1 MAFAL
6 SGYVVSLTEN
16 IVYLYSICAL
26 PIFCAALEKALA
38 ERWVWVVSPAVIWAT
53 VFLNGDIQI
62 TAVGAFTLGRV
73 LGFSRAGALLAGVA
87 FALSGYVVSLTEN
100 IVYLYSICALPI
112 FCAALEKALAER
124 WVWVVSPAVIWA
136 TVFLNGDIQTG
147 YYYGFI
153 AMVWTVMRARGFY
166 REACLRLA
174 CAGAL
179 AGLLAGIQLGPAAA
193 LFVNSERTQA
203 ALFHDSR

>member
-1 MAFAL
+1 M
-6 SGYVVSLTEN
+6 
-16 IVYLYSICAL
+16 
-26 PIFCAALEKALA
+26 
-38 ERWVWVVSPAVIWAT
+38 
-53 VFLNGDIQI
+53 
-62 TAVGAFTLGRV
+62 
-73 LGFSRAGALLAGVA
+73 
-87 FALSGYVVSLTEN
+87 
-100 IVYLYSICALPI
+100 
-112 FCAALEKALAER
+112 
-124 WVWVVSPAVIWA
+124 VSPAVIWA